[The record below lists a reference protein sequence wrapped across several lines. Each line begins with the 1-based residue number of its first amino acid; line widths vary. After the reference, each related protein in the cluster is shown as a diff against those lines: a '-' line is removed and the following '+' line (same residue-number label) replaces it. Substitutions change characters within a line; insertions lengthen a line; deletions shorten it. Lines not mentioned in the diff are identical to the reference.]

1 MGFLPTI
8 RQRFQSDLQYR
19 LGLVAYV
26 PILCLGVLAAG
37 GLVFLPGSTGVR
49 VYGIFGLLGVGL
61 SALVAHRTIKSVLES
76 LDRVAGSSRQLV
88 TAQEA
93 LLGDD
98 SGPIETW
105 QQLDATADDELGYL
119 AAAINSM
126 HGNTLAIDR
135 NQNESIKRGISNIV
149 INLARRSQALLDRQ
163 VEYIDQLENTEEDP
177 DRLEQMF
184 KVDHLATR
192 MRRNAESLLVLAE
205 ADPGRRRGG
214 PVAVA
219 DVLRVAMGEIENY
232 QHIELTAVE
241 PGQVTAAAAVDL
253 AHMAAELMENATQFS
268 PPDAPVEVS
277 GQLVDGQYLVAIVDH
292 GMGMPD
298 DQLAKANTTL
308 ANPPELGLA
317 MGRSLGFVVIGRLA
331 QRLGARVE
339 LVKTT
344 GSGITA
350 RIAVPTTVFTQV
362 GDNSG
367 IRRSVVAPE
376 TPEVEP
382 VPAEPTAEE
391 NRSPALSKL
400 LGLDAA
406 ALGGPADAPASG
418 PSAETTAVPA
428 AADAQETWT
437 PPPVTPDAP
446 ISLPPEVAALAD
458 AIPQNEGWTPPPVS
472 TDTGAAPLTDRSTPS
487 PAVAAT
493 GSEPV
498 SDPWAEPIG
507 DPFES
512 RSVASSDQTPA
523 VDAPTAPTAQTAPTS
538 PAAPPVE
545 PSETG
550 ELAPDT
556 WSEPPADRRRPVADE
571 PAWAEPA
578 PSPAPVGETVPS
590 AQPPSHL
597 EDALPTGQAF
607 ESGMASLLDGD
618 GVDSAPSV
626 EGETSPAPVS
636 DPPAT
641 SSGLTRR
648 KRGQSKVPIGE
659 GRPVAASTRKPEE
672 IRSMLSRYRD
682 GIKGNKSPADTG
694 EEG

>member
-49 VYGIFGLLGVGL
+49 IYGIFALLGVGL
-61 SALVAHRTIKSVLES
+61 SALIAHRTIKSVLDS
-76 LDRVAGSSRQLV
+76 LDRVAGSARVLV
-88 TAQEA
+88 SAQEA
-93 LLGDD
+93 LLDND
-98 SGPIETW
+98 SEPIEVW
-105 QQLDATADDELGYL
+105 RELDESSQDELGHL
-119 AAAINSM
+119 ASAINAM
-126 HGNTLAIDR
+126 HRNTLEIDR
-135 NQNESIKRGISNIV
+135 NQNESIKKGISNIV

-214 PVAVA
+214 PVDVA

-232 QHIELTAVE
+232 QHIELASVE

-277 GQLVDGQYLVAIVDH
+277 GRLIDGQYLVEIVDH

-298 DQLAKANTTL
+298 EQLTKANTTL
-308 ANPPELGLA
+308 TSPPELGLA

-331 QRLGARVE
+331 QRLGARVD
-339 LVKTT
+339 LIKTAN
-344 GSGITA
+344 SGITA
-350 RIAVPTTVFTQV
+350 RIAVPTSVFTEV

-376 TPEVEP
+376 TPEPQAPAVEEDP
-382 VPAEPTAEE
+382 QQ
-391 NRSPALSKL
+391 NKSPALSKL
-400 LGLDAA
+400 LGLDVS
-406 ALGGPADAPASG
+406 ALAGGGTPGARPADTGASS
-418 PSAETTAVPA
+418 PSQ
-428 AADAQETWT
+428 AADEVQETWT

-446 ISLPPEVAALAD
+446 ISLPPEVAAMAD
-458 AIPQNEGWTPPPVS
+458 AVSHEPGWTPPAVS
-472 TDTGAAPLTDRSTPS
+472 PDFDAPPLTDRATVESSSPS
-487 PAVAAT
+487 ILDN
-493 GSEPV
+493 
-498 SDPWAEPIG
+498 DPWTGE
-507 DPFES
+507 
-512 RSVASSDQTPA
+512 
-523 VDAPTAPTAQTAPTS
+523 
-538 PAAPPVE
+538 PVE
-545 PSETG
+545 PVEDSGSFDASPAQQEFTVAEAREAVSTESET
-550 ELAPDT
+550 AT
-556 WSEPPADRRRPVADE
+556 ATSMPVEEETPSA
-571 PAWAEPA
+571 
-578 PSPAPVGETVPS
+578 SPAPVPAAETVPVG
-590 AQPPSHL
+590 QPPINL

-607 ESGMASLLDGD
+607 ESGMASLLEE
-618 GVDSAPSV
+618 PRV
-626 EGETSPAPVS
+626 EEPPVADPTSGPISSPAPE
-636 DPPAT
+636 AT
-641 SSGLTRR
+641 TSGLTRR

-659 GRPVAASTRKPEE
+659 GRPVAASTRNPEE

-682 GIKGNKSPADTG
+682 GIKGNKSPAETG